1 MENDNLKK
9 IDDILKRTDT
19 DYSTAKQALDD
30 ANGDVLDAIILI
42 EGKNKTYSKGPNK
55 GEQIFNQIKDIL
67 SKGNATK
74 ITIKKNNEV
83 IVNLP
88 VTAGII
94 GALVAPFLS
103 AAGITAALLT
113 QCSVE
118 ITQSDGNVV
127 NLGQKM
133 EQGVDIVK
141 DAMQDVKQGA
151 TNFKNDFM
159 SSTNEFKNE
168 FKNSADEFKSDFKSS
183 TDEFKNDFKKEASDI
198 KDDFTY
204 TYKNK
209 DDF

>member
-1 MENDNLKK
+1 MENENLKK

-19 DYSTAKQALDD
+19 DYSTAKKALED
-30 ANGDVLDAIILI
+30 ANGDVLDAIIMI
-42 EGKNKTYSKGPNK
+42 ENQNKSNSYTKSNK
-55 GEQIFNQIKDIL
+55 GEQIFNQLKDIL
-67 SKGNATK
+67 AKGNATK
-74 ITIKKNNEV
+74 ITIKKNNEI

-94 GALVAPFLS
+94 GAFAAPFLS

-118 ITQSDGNVV
+118 ITQADGNVV
-127 NLGQKM
+127 NLGQKV

-141 DAMQDVKQGA
+141 DAMQDVRQGA
-151 TNFKNDFM
+151 ENLKNDFM

-168 FKNSADEFKSDFKSS
+168 FKNSAN
-183 TDEFKNDFKKEASDI
+183 EFKNDFKNSANEFRNDI

-204 TYKNK
+204 SYK
-209 DDF
+209 DDDEF

>member
-1 MENDNLKK
+1 MENENLKK

-19 DYSTAKQALDD
+19 DYSTAKKALED
-30 ANGDVLDAIILI
+30 ANGDVLDAIIMI
-42 EGKNKTYSKGPNK
+42 ENQNKSNSYTKSNK
-55 GEQIFNQIKDIL
+55 GEQIFNQLKDIL
-67 SKGNATK
+67 ARGNATK
-74 ITIKKNNEV
+74 ITIKKNNEI

-94 GALVAPFLS
+94 GAFAAPFLS

-118 ITQSDGNVV
+118 ITQADGNGV
-127 NLGQKM
+127 NLGQKV

-141 DAMQDVKQGA
+141 DAMQDVRQGA
-151 TNFKNDFM
+151 ENLKNDFM

-168 FKNSADEFKSDFKSS
+168 FKNSAN
-183 TDEFKNDFKKEASDI
+183 EFKNDFKNSANEFKNDI

-204 TYKNK
+204 SYK
-209 DDF
+209 DDDEF